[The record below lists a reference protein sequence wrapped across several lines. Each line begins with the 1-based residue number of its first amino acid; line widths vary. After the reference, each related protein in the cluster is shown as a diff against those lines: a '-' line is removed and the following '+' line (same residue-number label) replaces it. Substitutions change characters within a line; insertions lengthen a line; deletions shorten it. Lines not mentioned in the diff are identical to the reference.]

1 MIGTFFIETL
11 ETELIARGRI
21 MLRSAALED
30 ERFTMSSMA
39 ILARA
44 STQILT
50 AYHEWYS
57 TQSFNLMWQQLRHV
71 ITCAHIT
78 ILCHVRF
85 ELLKEEAE
93 ANLVKVFW
101 ILALSEPRWTDQV
114 QSARSKIEQMASVFG
129 KSSSLSSLISGLVTP
144 TQRAFDDE
152 LFAAMANE
160 ATQLNNGDYLSGMLF
175 TDPVT
180 EFGNAPEPM
189 MFDWFS

>member
-1 MIGTFFIETL
+1 
-11 ETELIARGRI
+11 
-21 MLRSAALED
+21 
-30 ERFTMSSMA
+30 MA

-78 ILCHVRF
+78 ILCHSRY

-101 ILALSEPRWTDQV
+101 ILALSEPRWTVQV
-114 QSARSKIEQMASVFG
+114 QSARSKVEQMASAFG
-129 KSSSLSSLISGLVTP
+129 KSSSHAKLI
-144 TQRAFDDE
+144 
-152 LFAAMANE
+152 
-160 ATQLNNGDYLSGMLF
+160 
-175 TDPVT
+175 
-180 EFGNAPEPM
+180 
-189 MFDWFS
+189 

>member
-1 MIGTFFIETL
+1 MIGTSPTKALGIELTD
-11 ETELIARGRI
+11 RGRI
-21 MLRSAALED
+21 MLRSATLDD

-85 ELLKEEAE
+85 ELLREEAE

-129 KSSSLSSLISGLVTP
+129 
-144 TQRAFDDE
+144 R
-152 LFAAMANE
+152 
-160 ATQLNNGDYLSGMLF
+160 
-175 TDPVT
+175 
-180 EFGNAPEPM
+180 
-189 MFDWFS
+189 

>member
-1 MIGTFFIETL
+1 M
-11 ETELIARGRI
+11 ELTGRGRI
-21 MLRSAALED
+21 MLRSATLED

-129 KSSSLSSLISGLVTP
+129 KSL
-144 TQRAFDDE
+144 
-152 LFAAMANE
+152 LFR
-160 ATQLNNGDYLSGMLF
+160 G
-175 TDPVT
+175 
-180 EFGNAPEPM
+180 
-189 MFDWFS
+189 